1 MKRLILAVV
10 SVGVIGGATLYLN
23 RQKTAPVSPA
33 EPMAEATST
42 RTPEDK
48 RSVKT
53 VVVQQ
58 TEPQVTEAA
67 ADSKQTPLASP
78 VLNEVKPDN
87 ATNSTPPTAF
97 RQAIDILVSPQTS
110 FQQRQA
116 AWKQLRDAG
125 ELDKALATLKQGAA
139 DDPTSAEYPT
149 ALGEVYV
156 YKLQTIRDFHEV
168 SILALQADQSFN
180 TALGIEPTNWEA
192 QFFKAAAL
200 SRWPPEMNKGPEVI
214 QQFSN
219 QCEDAIKKSIHNVSG
234 AQPVTDFEAIAA
246 GVFKERGVVTG
257 FVVHRPFDVACANL
271 RREFR
276 ESVHGRP
283 AFRPERNPVF
293 VGHVRGR
300 LCDSEKFRGHLACA
314 FKLQPSFDGDPLGKP
329 QRREQPLIERGHIGQ
344 PGHSQINVVEKPFH
358 FLSSGKFLLKTPL
371 LLIAPRSDS
380 GKRRT

>member
-42 RTPEDK
+42 RTPEDT

-180 TALGIEPTNWEA
+180 TALGIEPANWEA

-219 QCEDAIKKSIHNVSG
+219 LIDQQEAMPPQPQF
-234 AQPVTDFEAIAA
+234 AQTY
-246 GVFKERGVVTG
+246 
-257 FVVHRPFDVACANL
+257 
-271 RREFR
+271 
-276 ESVHGRP
+276 
-283 AFRPERNPVF
+283 
-293 VGHVRGR
+293 
-300 LCDSEKFRGHLACA
+300 
-314 FKLQPSFDGDPLGKP
+314 
-329 QRREQPLIERGHIGQ
+329 
-344 PGHSQINVVEKPFH
+344 
-358 FLSSGKFLLKTPL
+358 L
-371 LLIAPRSDS
+371 LLGDQYKKTGQRDFALQTWRLGLARFPGDSTLQARIAHP
-380 GKRRT
+380 

>member
-10 SVGVIGGATLYLN
+10 SVGMIGGATLYLN
-23 RQKTAPVSPA
+23 RQKTAPVSLE

-42 RTPEDK
+42 RTPEDT
-48 RSVKT
+48 RSGKA

-58 TEPQVTEAA
+58 TEPQVSGAA
-67 ADSKQTPLASP
+67 ADSIQTPLASP

-125 ELDKALATLKQGAA
+125 ELDQALATLKQGAA
-139 DDPTSAEYPT
+139 DNPSSAEYPT
-149 ALGEVYV
+149 ALGEAYV
-156 YKLQTIRDFHEV
+156 YKLQTVRDFHEV

-192 QFFKAAAL
+192 KFFKAAAL

-219 QCEDAIKKSIHNVSG
+219 LIDQQEAMPPQPQFAQTYVLLGDQYKK
-234 AQPVTDFEAIAA
+234 T
-246 GVFKERGVVTG
+246 
-257 FVVHRPFDVACANL
+257 
-271 RREFR
+271 
-276 ESVHGRP
+276 
-283 AFRPERNPVF
+283 
-293 VGHVRGR
+293 
-300 LCDSEKFRGHLACA
+300 
-314 FKLQPSFDGDPLGKP
+314 
-329 QRREQPLIERGHIGQ
+329 GQ
-344 PGHSQINVVEKPFH
+344 PDYAVQTWRLG
-358 FLSSGKFLLKTPL
+358 LAKFPGDSALQGR
-371 LLIAPRSDS
+371 IAHP
-380 GKRRT
+380 

>member
-10 SVGVIGGATLYLN
+10 SVGMIGGATLYLN
-23 RQKTAPVSPA
+23 RQKTAPVSLE

-42 RTPEDK
+42 RTPEDT
-48 RSVKT
+48 RSGKA

-58 TEPQVTEAA
+58 TEPQVSGAA
-67 ADSKQTPLASP
+67 ADSIQTPLASP

-116 AWKQLRDAG
+116 AWKQLGDAG
-125 ELDKALATLKQGAA
+125 ELDQALATLKQGAA
-139 DDPTSAEYPT
+139 DNPSSAEYPT
-149 ALGEVYV
+149 ALGEAYV

-192 QFFKAAAL
+192 KFFKAAAL

-219 QCEDAIKKSIHNVSG
+219 LIDQQEAMPPQPQF
-234 AQPVTDFEAIAA
+234 AQTY
-246 GVFKERGVVTG
+246 
-257 FVVHRPFDVACANL
+257 
-271 RREFR
+271 
-276 ESVHGRP
+276 
-283 AFRPERNPVF
+283 
-293 VGHVRGR
+293 
-300 LCDSEKFRGHLACA
+300 
-314 FKLQPSFDGDPLGKP
+314 
-329 QRREQPLIERGHIGQ
+329 
-344 PGHSQINVVEKPFH
+344 
-358 FLSSGKFLLKTPL
+358 L
-371 LLIAPRSDS
+371 LLGDQYRKTGQHDYAVQTWRLGLAKFPGDSALQGRIAHP
-380 GKRRT
+380 

>member
-33 EPMAEATST
+33 EPVAEATST
-42 RTPEDK
+42 RTPEDT

-53 VVVQQ
+53 VAVQQ
-58 TEPQVTEAA
+58 TEPQVTGAA
-67 ADSKQTPLASP
+67 ADSKQTLLASA

-87 ATNSTPPTAF
+87 STNSTPLSAF
-97 RQAIDILVSPQTS
+97 CQAIDILVSPQTN

-125 ELDKALATLKQGAA
+125 ELDQALATLKQGAVNN
-139 DDPTSAEYPT
+139 PTSAEYPT
-149 ALGEVYV
+149 ALGEAYV

-180 TALGIEPTNWEA
+180 TALSLDPANWEA

-219 QCEDAIKKSIHNVSG
+219 LIDQQEAMPPQPQFAQTYVLLGDQYKK
-234 AQPVTDFEAIAA
+234 T
-246 GVFKERGVVTG
+246 
-257 FVVHRPFDVACANL
+257 
-271 RREFR
+271 
-276 ESVHGRP
+276 
-283 AFRPERNPVF
+283 
-293 VGHVRGR
+293 
-300 LCDSEKFRGHLACA
+300 
-314 FKLQPSFDGDPLGKP
+314 
-329 QRREQPLIERGHIGQ
+329 GQ
-344 PGHSQINVVEKPFH
+344 PDYAMQTWRLG
-358 FLSSGKFLLKTPL
+358 LAKFP
-371 LLIAPRSDS
+371 SDS
-380 GKRRT
+380 TLQGRVAHP

>member
-10 SVGVIGGATLYLN
+10 SVGMIGGATLYLN
-23 RQKTAPVSPA
+23 RQKTAPVSLE

-42 RTPEDK
+42 RTPEDT
-48 RSVKT
+48 RSGKA

-58 TEPQVTEAA
+58 TEPQVSGAA
-67 ADSKQTPLASP
+67 ADSIQTPLASP

-116 AWKQLRDAG
+116 AWKQLREAG
-125 ELDKALATLKQGAA
+125 ELDQALATLKQGAA
-139 DDPTSAEYPT
+139 NNPTSAEYPT
-149 ALGEVYV
+149 ALGEAYV

-192 QFFKAAAL
+192 KFFKAAAL

-219 QCEDAIKKSIHNVSG
+219 LIDQQEAMQPQPQF
-234 AQPVTDFEAIAA
+234 AQTY
-246 GVFKERGVVTG
+246 
-257 FVVHRPFDVACANL
+257 
-271 RREFR
+271 
-276 ESVHGRP
+276 
-283 AFRPERNPVF
+283 
-293 VGHVRGR
+293 
-300 LCDSEKFRGHLACA
+300 
-314 FKLQPSFDGDPLGKP
+314 
-329 QRREQPLIERGHIGQ
+329 
-344 PGHSQINVVEKPFH
+344 
-358 FLSSGKFLLKTPL
+358 L
-371 LLIAPRSDS
+371 LLGDQYRKTGQHDYAVQTWRLGLAKFPGDSALQGRIAHP
-380 GKRRT
+380 